1 MHSAFNLTLVHNLFT
16 TCPPLPWGPT
26 HQPYLHIYCFKI
38 VPFIMLEI
46 LWNNCH
52 TNVSR
57 VMFPLFSVSLG
68 QCRQRISYLCNI
80 KIFCHFQNFI
90 WGHLQ
95 TKNFKQIFLCPKCFD
110 LWAAPWDVHLHF
122 ASEGIVLLWKGQG
135 GEWSKGFFVL
145 RKSFFSDRNPFVV

>member
-1 MHSAFNLTLVHNLFT
+1 MHSAFNLTLVHNLF

-57 VMFPLFSVSLG
+57 VMYPLFSVSLG
-68 QCRQRISYLCNI
+68 QYRQRNFYLFDV
-80 KIFCHFQNFI
+80 KSFLEFYLGTFCKLEILNKFPFARYALTYGQRLEMCTCI
-90 WGHLQ
+90 LQ
-95 TKNFKQIFLCPKCFD
+95 LKRHCFTLKGAGRGKQRL
-110 LWAAPWDVHLHF
+110 
-122 ASEGIVLLWKGQG
+122 
-135 GEWSKGFFVL
+135 FVL
-145 RKSFFSDRNPFVV
+145 RKSFFFSDRNPFVV